1 MAYQPHLP
9 AIGHLDAEHEFLQ
22 ANKQHFDGVACHYD
36 QNKNAE
42 ILARK

>member
-1 MAYQPHLP
+1 MYHHHPHLP
-9 AIGHLDAEHEFLQ
+9 DGHLEEHEFLQ
-22 ANKQHFDGVACHYD
+22 ANKQHFDGIAYHYD